1 MHKARSGAINSQAEL
16 LALQKRARRRLVIA
30 CVITFISVSVMWRV
44 RETVPRDVPLP
55 ESVVIVGDNLPA
67 DLVAAQAA
75 NETPPQPNEPIEGV
89 VTTPAASATAGAK
102 PAQPQVVA
110 QADSAA
116 RDRATEE
123 ADAAPQ
129 PLPPSA
135 VTPVTKLKES
145 SPHSGAI
152 KPAENRAT
160 KSEPKPE
167 PKPEKSTPVETKP
180 TPHRE
185 PAAIL
190 NDSAPRSS
198 SSAKESSH
206 DAPSKKLPNKDPD
219 PAPTPKKPEKS
230 EPSSGGRRYTV
241 QVAALSDDAKAQD
254 LKNKLMAMGV
264 SAQITQVETSK
275 GHINRIRTGSFS
287 SEEEARKVLAR
298 IQQAGVSGIIV
309 NQ

>member
-44 RETVPRDVPLP
+44 RETVPHDMPLP
-55 ESVVIVGDNLPA
+55 ESAVIVGEDLPA
-67 DLVAAQAA
+67 DLVAAQAT
-75 NETPPQPNEPIEGV
+75 NDTPPQPNEPIEGV
-89 VTTPAASATAGAK
+89 VSAPAVAK
-102 PAQPQVVA
+102 PPQAHRVA
-110 QADSAA
+110 EADTA
-116 RDRATEE
+116 RSTEE

-135 VTPVTKLKES
+135 VTQVAKLKES
-145 SPHSGAI
+145 SPHAASSGAI
-152 KPAENRAT
+152 KSSESHSA

-167 PKPEKSTPVETKP
+167 KTAEAKPLSRRDTDATP
-180 TPHRE
+180 
-185 PAAIL
+185 
-190 NDSAPRSS
+190 NDSTTRSS
-198 SSAKESSH
+198 RSQESAHPE
-206 DAPSKKLPNKDPD
+206 AASKKLPNKDPESEV
-219 PAPTPKKPEKS
+219 KKPEKS
-230 EPSSGGRRYTV
+230 QPSSGGRRYTV

-287 SEEEARKVLAR
+287 SEEEARKVLVR